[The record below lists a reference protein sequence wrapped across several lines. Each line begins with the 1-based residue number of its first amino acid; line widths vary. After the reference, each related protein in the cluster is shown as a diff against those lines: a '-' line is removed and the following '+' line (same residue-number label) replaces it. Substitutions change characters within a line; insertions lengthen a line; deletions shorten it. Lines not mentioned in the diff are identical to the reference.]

1 MQGSIIPN
9 LSKGL
14 SKHLEI
20 MLILSAVMNLTIA
33 IIMSAFGNLMYPFF
47 IILYIWIAV
56 YVFFVVTLIR
66 RETTS
71 ERPLIRREF
80 HLAGLVLITVF
91 IRLIFIGK
99 PYSISLDAL
108 WYLDY
113 GKFMHMGLAPYTG
126 FYFPYPPVFAY
137 FIYAITTVF
146 QGVEGFRLFAIAM
159 DALVL
164 IVLWKLVQQEVGLKW
179 ASTAA
184 FAYAFL
190 PISVI
195 ESGWNGHFEPLV
207 SLLILTSLWFLTKQK
222 WGISGAFLGLA
233 IATKIYPMVAYPI
246 FLMYIKD
253 WKSRFRFTICMAFS
267 GILVFVPIF
276 LFRGGVGAGG
286 VHTTQSDSLSGLFES
301 LVGYLFERTF
311 PVGIITVGLTLSII
325 VVVVYIMR
333 QIGKDDP
340 LINAR
345 LYWSVIITLGLVL
358 VTIGVIACLYAFL
371 PVSRLIYWR
380 YPMDIGIV
388 RGVTVV
394 CAGLLITFKAYQER
408 VNERIKQISR
418 NSLLVLVGAVSLV
431 FMAMTQL
438 FFYGWYLLWSIPFL
452 LLLPDKRVS
461 YAVILCLLLIYPNY
475 TSDNFVNLGFSEPR
489 QWQDEFDVMD
499 GWTPH
504 VNINGIG
511 VNASMVSI
519 HVDSDGTN
527 GRFWFD
533 TRNVRSDA
541 ALHNVSFSFTKEAA
555 ISFQES
561 TDFVAKI
568 TSSWDPP
575 FGRYADLSL
584 SIEGTDRGGEPI
596 NGVVI
601 PRTSMFT
608 NLTYTHWRYDLR
620 NLASPTHDGTIT
632 LLNLTIYPVQRVDSC
647 YKIDFFY
654 TTHAGV
660 LSPIYFILIPSLIAV
675 ALTSV
680 VVLNRELE
688 REQRTL
694 GTSNKNHMPMDH
706 NSNGVDS

>member
-1 MQGSIIPN
+1 MRGSIIPN

-14 SKHLEI
+14 SKYVEI
-20 MLILSAVMNLTIA
+20 TLILSAVLNLTIA
-33 IIMSAFGNLMYPFF
+33 IIMSAFGNQMYPFF

-91 IRLIFIGK
+91 IRLIFISK
-99 PYSISLDAL
+99 PYNISLDAL

-159 DALVL
+159 DAAVLV
-164 IVLWKLVQQEVGLKW
+164 VLWKLVQQEVGLKW
-179 ASTAA
+179 ASTAVLV
-184 FAYAFL
+184 YAFL
-190 PISVI
+190 PISII
-195 ESGWNGHFEPLV
+195 ETGWNGHFEPLV

-222 WGISGAFLGLA
+222 WGISGGFLSLS
-233 IATKIYPMVAYPI
+233 IATKIYPMVVYPI

-253 WKSRFRFTICMAFS
+253 WRNRLWFTICTVFS
-267 GILVFVPIF
+267 GVLVFAPIL
-276 LFRGGVGAGG
+276 LFRTSAGAGGG
-286 VHTTQSDSLSGLFES
+286 VHTTQSTSLFSLFES

-325 VVVVYIMR
+325 VAVIYLMR

-340 LINAR
+340 LINTR
-345 LYWSVIITLGLVL
+345 LYWSAIITVGLL
-358 VTIGVIACLYAFL
+358 IITIGVIACLYAFL
-371 PVSRLIYWR
+371 PISRLIYWR

-388 RGVTVV
+388 RGVTAV
-394 CAGLLITFKAYQER
+394 CAGLLITIKAYHEKVDER
-408 VNERIKQISR
+408 TKQISR

-431 FMAMTQL
+431 
-438 FFYGWYLLWSIPFL
+438 YGWYLLWSIPFL
-452 LLLPDKRVS
+452 LLMPDKRVS

-475 TSDNFVNLGFSEPR
+475 TSDNFANLGFSEPR
-489 QWQDEFDVMD
+489 QWQDEFDAVD
-499 GWTPH
+499 GWTSH

-511 VNASMVSI
+511 VNASLVST

-533 TRNVRSDA
+533 TRSVTSDE
-541 ALHNVSFSFTKEAA
+541 ALHNVSFSFTKEVAFD
-555 ISFQES
+555 FQKE
-561 TDFVAKI
+561 TDFVTKI

-584 SIEGTDRGGEPI
+584 SIEGTDGGGEPI
-596 NGVVI
+596 DGVVI

-608 NLTYTHWRYDLR
+608 NLTYTHWRYDFR

-675 ALTSV
+675 ALISV

-694 GTSNKNHMPMDH
+694 ATSNKNHMPTDH